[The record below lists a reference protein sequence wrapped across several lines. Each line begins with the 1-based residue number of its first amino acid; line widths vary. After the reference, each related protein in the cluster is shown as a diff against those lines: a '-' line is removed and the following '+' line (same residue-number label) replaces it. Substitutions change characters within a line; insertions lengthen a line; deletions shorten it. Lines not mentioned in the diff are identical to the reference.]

1 MFDAQIYD
9 YDSNKYRFRDII
21 LDSIQKYYPDV
32 VDLEYL
38 HEVVPYKL
46 VGDLVK
52 KIGKDIADTDF
63 YQRFDELIDEKV
75 IPLLS
80 TDVLVQRFGNIRITV
95 PNQDKVG
102 TVLPFHQGKWV
113 GNGLGLRT
121 IWLPLTDSF
130 ESNSLQILDIEKS
143 RWITEGCL
151 KENWDY
157 QKFQHF
163 CLNHCKP
170 VNITQNQF
178 LLFTQ
183 ENIHG
188 AVPNRTGKTRI
199 SIDVRVLLRG
209 GQPHRKWPGAYF
221 RILGDT
227 DIQSRS
233 IPILDHENVVMYAEY
248 DGFKT
253 QYIDLYFQTL
263 TVKEYC
269 NRMGYT
275 FPHQTG
281 DNEGRDH
288 VYLEYLIKK
297 SNIDHILM
305 FSIFSLPDD
314 NDRREY
320 IMNLALENK
329 VNLHF
334 ANEEFVL
341 DSQDNLD
348 KIEYIRNFTNDWSNP
363 TYENKSLV
371 F

>member
-63 YQRFDELIDEKV
+63 YQIFDGLIAEEV
-75 IPLLS
+75 LPLLP
-80 TDVLVQRFGNIRITV
+80 TDVLVQRFGNIRINV
-95 PNQDKVG
+95 PDQDRIG
-102 TVLPFHQGKWV
+102 AVLPFHQGKWV

-121 IWLPLTDSF
+121 IWLPFTDAYD
-130 ESNSLQILDIEKS
+130 SNSLQILDIEKS

-157 QKFQHF
+157 QRFQHF

-178 LLFTQ
+178 LMFTQ

-227 DIQSRS
+227 DIQSRNVS
-233 IPILDHENVVMYAEY
+233 ILDHENVVMYAEY
-248 DGFKT
+248 EGFKT
-253 QYIDLYFQTL
+253 SHIDLHFQTL
-263 TVKEYC
+263 TVKDYC
-269 NRMGYT
+269 NRMGYA

-288 VYLEYLIKK
+288 TYLEYLIKQDTL
-297 SNIDHILM
+297 DHILM
-305 FSIFSLPDD
+305 FSIFSLPD
-314 NDRREY
+314 NIDRRKY
-320 IMNLALENK
+320 LMNLSLEYGCK
-329 VNLHF
+329 LHF

-341 DSQDNLD
+341 DSEDMLH
-348 KIEYIRNFTNDWSNP
+348 KIEYLRSFTADWSSP
-363 TYENKSLV
+363 VCK
-371 F
+371 